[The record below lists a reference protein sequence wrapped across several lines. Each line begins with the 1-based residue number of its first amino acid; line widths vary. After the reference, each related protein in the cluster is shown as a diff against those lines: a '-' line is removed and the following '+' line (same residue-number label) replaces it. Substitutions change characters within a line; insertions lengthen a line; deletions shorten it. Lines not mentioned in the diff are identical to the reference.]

1 MQYFK
6 ISTGKF
12 IEFNELTD
20 QARIIVK
27 DDLQQQK
34 TELET
39 RIGTPD
45 PNMPKTNAEWIAYA
59 KEQYKYVDHSAEQA
73 ELDKINAQLLAIK
86 NI

>member
-12 IEFNELTD
+12 IEYDEATNS
-20 QARIIVK
+20 ARIIVK
-27 DDLQQQK
+27 ADLQQQK

-45 PNMPKTNAEWIAYA
+45 PNMPTTNGQWITYA

>member
-45 PNMPKTNAEWIAYA
+45 PNIPKTNAQWVTYA
-59 KEQYKYVDHSAEQA
+59 KEQYKYVDHSAEQS
-73 ELDKINAQLLAIK
+73 ELDKVNAQLLAIK
-86 NI
+86 NL